1 MKNKLI
7 TKQNILVVIVIA
19 LLLIP
24 QTRQPIQIVLHKG
37 LSFVNQSTIIDKE
50 ERKNISYENW
60 QLISDNG
67 HRLNLTDLKGK
78 VIFINFWATWCPP
91 CIVEMKSLD
100 QLYNEFN
107 DSVVFL
113 YITNDD
119 LETVQKFMDK
129 NSYSFRVYNPINK
142 IPDELVA
149 KSIPRTFIINKK
161 GEIVVDEKGAI
172 NWYSDKV
179 KEQLNHLLT
188 E

>member
-1 MKNKLI
+1 MKSKL
-7 TKQNILVVIVIA
+7 TKQNILIVIVIA

-24 QTRQPIQIVLHKG
+24 QTRQSIQIVLHKG
-37 LSFVNQSTIIDKE
+37 LSFINQSTIIDKE
-50 ERKNISYENW
+50 ERQKISYENW

-67 HRLNLTDLKGK
+67 DRLNLSDLKGE

-100 QLYNEFN
+100 QLYNDFN
-107 DSVVFL
+107 ESVVFL

-119 LETVQKFMDK
+119 LETVQKFKDK
-129 NSYSFRVYNPINK
+129 NSYSFGVYNPINK
-142 IPDELVA
+142 IPDELVT
-149 KSIPRTFIINKK
+149 KSIPRTFILNKK

-179 KEQLNHLLT
+179 KAQLYQLLK